1 MSGIGMVHFAA
12 GWLALGTGLTNLL
25 LTKGTRRHRA
35 VGYLFVFS
43 MLLMNF
49 VALSL
54 YNLTGHFNMFHM
66 LALVSLV
73 VTVAG
78 MAPLVRRRPGWIR
91 RHATQMQWAYI
102 GLCAAAANEIL
113 TREVLHR
120 VPTTM
125 HGFWALSL
133 TVSLL
138 VIVGGAWLARRQRLE
153 NGWTGMSA

>member
-1 MSGIGMVHFAA
+1 MSAIGMVHFIA
-12 GWLALGTGLTNLL
+12 GWLALGAGLANLL
-25 LTKGTRRHRA
+25 LAKGTRRHRA

-43 MLLMNF
+43 MLLMNV

-54 YNLTGHFNMFHM
+54 YNLTGRFNMFHA
-66 LALVSLV
+66 LALVSLA

-78 MAPLVRRRPGWIR
+78 MVPLVRRRPGWILW
-91 RHATQMQWAYI
+91 HATLMQWAYI

-113 TREVLHR
+113 TREILHR

-133 TVSLL
+133 AVSLL
-138 VIVGGAWLARRQRLE
+138 VVTVGVWLARRQRTQ
-153 NGWTGMSA
+153 GGSTDISA